1 MVRDLLGQFAAVQFD
16 LGSDLVLYLARRDAI
31 VPEKVLK
38 VDTELTEENYFKALE
53 LGLIPMDWIKRQA
66 TKGSDLLNKNDRV
79 ITYNGSLLDF
89 RRKCNLEKDSQK
101 VSSIEELKIA

>member
-1 MVRDLLGQFAAVQFD
+1 MQK
-16 LGSDLVLYLARRDAI
+16 YI
-31 VPEKVLK
+31 
-38 VDTELTEENYFKALE
+38 ELTEENYFKALK

>member
-1 MVRDLLGQFAAVQFD
+1 MEKQILAQVVDVQK
-16 LGSDLVLYLARRDAI
+16 YI
-31 VPEKVLK
+31 
-38 VDTELTEENYFKALE
+38 ELTEENYFKALE

-79 ITYNGSLLDF
+79 ITFNGSLLDF
-89 RRKCNLEKDSQK
+89 RRECNLEKDSQK